1 MGQQNLWKGVLLGA
15 AIGGAIAL
23 IDQDTRRYVG
33 EKSRNAG
40 ATCQGYVKH
49 PSEAIHSL
57 RVCYDSF
64 STQLNKGV
72 EDLLELLQKAESM
85 LNKVGEINQ
94 EVKQQLEAV
103 DDPKEAS

>member
-1 MGQQNLWKGVLLGA
+1 MGQSKLWNGILLGA
-15 AIGGAIAL
+15 VIGGVVAL
-23 IDQDTRRYVG
+23 VDKDTRALVVEKTRSSG
-33 EKSRNAG
+33 EK
-40 ATCQGYVKH
+40 CQGYVKH

-57 RVCYDSF
+57 RVSYESF
-64 STQLNKGV
+64 SSQLNKGV

-103 DDPKEAS
+103 DDSKAS